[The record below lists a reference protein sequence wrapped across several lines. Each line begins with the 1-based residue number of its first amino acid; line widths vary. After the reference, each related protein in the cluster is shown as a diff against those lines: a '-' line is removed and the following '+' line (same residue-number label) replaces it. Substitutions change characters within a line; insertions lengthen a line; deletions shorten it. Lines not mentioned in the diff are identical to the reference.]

1 MSRIQLSTVDW
12 DRFWNKAWA
21 HVTAEVPDAKRMAMR
36 NAALEMAKVLYGQIG
51 RRVNDLHGHVIRW
64 QDPRVGSGGGY
75 AAVSPVSEPVG
86 DSSLDS
92 RGITYALEFGHG
104 VRLPSGKAKRYTY
117 RGTGRNYVPGRQFY
131 SYAKSEIAN
140 ERIVERAAER
150 VLVELENAFDL

>member
-1 MSRIQLSTVDW
+1 M
-12 DRFWNKAWA
+12 
-21 HVTAEVPDAKRMAMR
+21 
-36 NAALEMAKVLYGQIG
+36 
-51 RRVNDLHGHVIRW
+51 
-64 QDPRVGSGGGY
+64 
-75 AAVSPVSEPVG
+75 SEPVE

-117 RGTGRNYVPGRQFY
+117 RGTGRNYVPGRRFY